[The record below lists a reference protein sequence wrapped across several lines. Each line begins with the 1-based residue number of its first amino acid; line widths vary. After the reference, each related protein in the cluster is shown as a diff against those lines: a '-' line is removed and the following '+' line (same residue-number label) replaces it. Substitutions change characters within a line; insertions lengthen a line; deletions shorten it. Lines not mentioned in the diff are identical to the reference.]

1 MRTFPVFLDIARTP
15 PLVIGGGTL
24 AAAKVRT
31 LLTRAPCV
39 TVAAPSLTD
48 ELRQHLADGHI
59 TWLQRLPSV
68 ADLAGRP
75 LIVCATEDDAE
86 DARLSAQARQAN
98 IPVNVP
104 DKPGLC
110 TFAFGALVRRGD
122 LSIAIGTDGAAP
134 VLAAHLRAWL
144 ERELHPRLGRL
155 TAIARTYRQRVA
167 AHLPPGATRRRFWQT
182 FFTGAPA
189 NAVLADDESR
199 AHALI
204 DRALDARAQT
214 PEPGRIHLVGAGP
227 GDPDLLTLKALRAI
241 KSADVI
247 LYDRLV
253 GSAILDHA
261 RREVDLIDVGKRPG
275 HHALSQDAIS
285 QLLVDHARAGQTVVR
300 LKGGDVAIFG
310 RAVEELSTAQAA
322 GVAIDIIPGITAA
335 QAGSAALQLPLTSRG
350 NVRQFSLVTG
360 ASRDDQPSL
369 DGESLAQPGQAFAI
383 YMGVNAAP
391 CIERQ
396 LLDAGAD
403 RDTPV
408 VIIENVSLPE
418 QRATATELR
427 HLSQAIRDNTIT
439 GPAIIYVGLDW
450 SALDLEQPSWVE
462 RFATNTLAFPQPP
475 RPSAPTPPP
484 AALPLAV

>member
-15 PLVIGGGTL
+15 PLVIGGGIL
-24 AAAKVRT
+24 ATAKVRT
-31 LLTRAPCV
+31 LLTRTPAV
-39 TVAAPSLTD
+39 AVAAPSLSD
-48 ELRQHLADGHI
+48 ELRQHLADGRI
-59 TWLQRLPSV
+59 TWLQHLPTT
-68 ADLAGRP
+68 ADLTGRP
-75 LIVCATEDDAE
+75 LIVCATEDDAA
-86 DARLSAQARQAN
+86 DARLSAQARHAN

-110 TFAFGALVRRGD
+110 TFAFGALVQRGD
-122 LSIAIGTDGAAP
+122 LSIAIGTDGTAP
-134 VLAAHLRAWL
+134 VLAAHLRSWL

-155 TAIARTYRQRVA
+155 TVLARSYRQRVA
-167 AHLPPGATRRRFWQT
+167 AHLLPGATRRRFWKT

-189 NAVLADDESR
+189 DAILADDEPR

-204 DRALDARAQT
+204 NRALDARAHI
-214 PEPGRIHLVGAGP
+214 PERGRIHLVGAGP
-227 GDPDLLTLKALRAI
+227 GDPQLLTIKALRAI

-253 GSAILDHA
+253 GPAILDHA
-261 RREVDLIDVGKRPG
+261 RREVELIDVGKRAG
-275 HHALSQDAIS
+275 HHAMTQNAIS
-285 QLLVDHARAGQTVVR
+285 QLLVDHARTGKTVVR

-322 GVAIDIIPGITAA
+322 GIAVDIIPGITAA

-360 ASRDDQPSL
+360 ASRDGQPSL
-369 DGESLAQPGQAFAI
+369 DGTALTQPGQAFAI

-391 CIERQ
+391 GIQRQ

-403 RDTPV
+403 HDTPV
-408 VIIENVSLPE
+408 VIIENVSLPN
-418 QRATATELR
+418 QRATSTELC
-427 HLSQAIRDNTIT
+427 HLPQAIRQSAIT

-462 RFATNTLAFPQPP
+462 RFATNAVTFPQSA
-475 RPSAPTPPP
+475 RPSALTPPP